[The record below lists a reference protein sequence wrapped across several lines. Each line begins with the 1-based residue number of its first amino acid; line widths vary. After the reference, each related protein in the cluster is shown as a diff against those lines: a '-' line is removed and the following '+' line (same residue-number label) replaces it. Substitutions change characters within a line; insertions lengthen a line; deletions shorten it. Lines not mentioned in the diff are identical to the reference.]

1 VALGFWYVGR
11 ARRAEERFVD
21 LLRAR

>member
-1 VALGFWYVGR
+1 VGLGFWYVGR